1 MMEKFILIMYEIFV
15 TIIPTILIVLIL
27 GRKKIKKLSVLRV
40 GVICCYLCALYS
52 VTGAGTIYNLIRY
65 GVNIR
70 QINIIPFSNDID
82 MIVYLLNIIIFIPV
96 GFLFPYYWKKNR
108 ELGKTCALGFVITL
122 LIEGSQLLNN
132 RIFDIDDIILNV
144 FGTIC
149 GYFGFKVYNKF
160 FLLKSDYE
168 MLAAPIT
175 IIGFTFM
182 SRWLL
187 FDEFHVAKVL
197 YGF

>member
-1 MMEKFILIMYEIFV
+1 MINHEKLKESLVKYKAAFE
-15 TIIPTILIVLIL
+15 
-27 GRKKIKKLSVLRV
+27 
-40 GVICCYLCALYS
+40 
-52 VTGAGTIYNLIRY
+52 
-65 GVNIR
+65 
-70 QINIIPFSNDID
+70 
-82 MIVYLLNIIIFIPV
+82 
-96 GFLFPYYWKKNR
+96 
-108 ELGKTCALGFVITL
+108 
-122 LIEGSQLLNN
+122 N

-175 IIGFTFM
+175 IIGLTFM